1 MTDALL
7 VLLCLRSVV
16 QLYQLSPYLGGESWQ
31 EVADPADRAT
41 HLVLAH

>member
-7 VLLCLRSVV
+7 VLLCLRFFV

-31 EVADPADRAT
+31 EVADPGDRVT
-41 HLVLAH
+41 HLALTH